1 MYRKVDPDGTLPES
15 FNFPHGGKL
24 ASDNRWVTMA
34 QLIPWSEFESEYAQ
48 NFASSIGAPA
58 KSFRMA
64 LGALI
69 IKEKLGTS
77 DRETVEQIREN
88 PYLQYFIGL
97 SSYSNEIPFDASLL
111 VHFRQRISIN
121 LVNKVNQKM
130 VKKLREAT
138 TPQSE
143 SNKKEAEEPSDS
155 VLRGKLLLDATC
167 ASADITYPT
176 DISILDRAR
185 MQTEKI
191 VDILYKSIQELCQKK
206 PRTYRNK
213 ARKDYLS
220 ITKQRRPSPSKKRT
234 AIKKQLQ
241 YIKRNLS
248 HIERLIELGAHL
260 KNLSKRQYKLLL
272 VCHEVY
278 RQQAWMYEHKTNKVD
293 DRIVSLTQPHVRPIV
308 RGKAGKHTEFGA
320 KISASSFEGYV
331 FLDRISWDNFNESGD
346 LIAQVEA
353 FKEFTGHYPESVHVD
368 KIYRTLDNRA
378 WCKKN
383 GIRMSG
389 PPLGRPP
396 AHVSKEKKKQAAE
409 DERVRQAIEGKFGQ
423 AKRRF
428 SLDRVMVKLDNT
440 SLTAIAI
447 TFLLM
452 NLVAGLKRLLWL
464 FLCQFSS
471 VTIGGGS
478 VIIKNYVCGSQ
489 LKQKLNLSAC
499 SNLRSNF
506 F

>member
-1 MYRKVDPDGTLPES
+1 
-15 FNFPHGGKL
+15 
-24 ASDNRWVTMA
+24 
-34 QLIPWSEFESEYAQ
+34 
-48 NFASSIGAPA
+48 
-58 KSFRMA
+58 
-64 LGALI
+64 
-69 IKEKLGTS
+69 
-77 DRETVEQIREN
+77 
-88 PYLQYFIGL
+88 
-97 SSYSNEIPFDASLL
+97 
-111 VHFRQRISIN
+111 
-121 LVNKVNQKM
+121 M

-143 SNKKEAEEPSDS
+143 SNKKEPEEPSDS

-191 VDILYKSIQELCQKK
+191 VDILYNSIKNLGPKK

-220 ITKQRRPSPSKKRT
+220 IAKQRRPSQSQKRT

-241 YIKRNLS
+241 YLKRNLS
-248 HIERLIELGAHL
+248 HIERLIELGATL
-260 KNLSKRQYKLLL
+260 NNLSKRQYKLLL

-278 RQQAWMYEHKTNKVD
+278 RQQDWMYQHKTNRID
-293 DRIVSLTQPHVRPIV
+293 NRIVSLTQPHIRHIV

-320 KISASSFEGYV
+320 KLSASSFEGYV

-353 FKEFTGHYPESVHVD
+353 FKEFTGYYPESVHVD
-368 KIYRTLDNRA
+368 KIYRTRSNRA
-378 WCKKN
+378 WCKER

-389 PPLGRPP
+389 PALGRRPTN
-396 AHVSKEKKKQAAE
+396 VSKDKKKQALE

-428 SLDRVMVKLDNT
+428 NLDQVMTKLDNT
-440 SLTAIAI
+440 SQTTIAI
-447 TFLLM
+447 TFLVM
-452 NLVAGLKRLLWL
+452 NLVAGFKRLLWL

-471 VTIGGGS
+471 ITTDERA
-478 VIIKNYVCGSQ
+478 VIIKAYV
-489 LKQKLNLSAC
+489 LDHEFKQKLNLSA
-499 SNLRSNF
+499 SLNQRA
-506 F
+506 